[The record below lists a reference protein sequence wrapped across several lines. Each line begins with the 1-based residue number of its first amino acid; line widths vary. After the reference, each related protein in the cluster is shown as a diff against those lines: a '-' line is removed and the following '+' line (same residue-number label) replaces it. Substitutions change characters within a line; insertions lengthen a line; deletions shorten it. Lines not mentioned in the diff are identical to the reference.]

1 MKHLSK
7 WFYMGSM
14 VGGQVVGIILLVVA
28 LVILVLS
35 GILTDFVVN
44 LSYAGLWAVVV
55 SFLLILLGCAAI
67 LYGLSIWNLLLY
79 KAWEVIQDGNARTTP
94 QKAVGFIFIP
104 FYNFYWIFMAWYGLA
119 QDYNRYIARRAI
131 TTPKMN
137 EGLFLSFCI
146 LSICSAIPFLNYV
159 AGLPFLVILA
169 LNTNE
174 IINGVN
180 TLLVEQPAVA
190 K

>member
-1 MKHLSK
+1 MKRLSK
-7 WFYMGSM
+7 WFYLGSI
-14 VGGQVVGIILLVVA
+14 VGCQVIGIILLVVA
-28 LVILVLS
+28 IVILVLS
-35 GILTDFVVN
+35 GIFTNFVVN
-44 LSYAGLWAVVV
+44 LSYAGLWAAVT

-79 KAWEVIQDGNARTTP
+79 RAWEAVQDGNARTTP

-104 FYNFYWIFMAWYGLA
+104 FYNFYWVFIAWYGLA
-119 QDYNRYIARRAI
+119 RDYNRYIVGHKVPA
-131 TTPKMN
+131 PKMN

-174 IINGVN
+174 IVNGVN
-180 TLLVEQPAVA
+180 TLLAEQSGG
-190 K
+190 